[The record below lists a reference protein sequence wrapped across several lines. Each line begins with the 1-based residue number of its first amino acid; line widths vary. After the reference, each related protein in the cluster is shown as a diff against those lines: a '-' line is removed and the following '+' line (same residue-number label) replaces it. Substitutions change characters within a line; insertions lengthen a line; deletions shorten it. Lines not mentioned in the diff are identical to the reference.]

1 MVIPALLGRIKKHKE
16 RDMENKETEKKAAI
30 DEQKSNFYRLLT
42 LLESNGYYVWSIHK
56 EYTPAGLITIAIS
69 PDRKS

>member
-1 MVIPALLGRIKKHKE
+1 
-16 RDMENKETEKKAAI
+16 MENKETEKKAAI

-56 EYTPAGLITIAIS
+56 EYTPSGLITIAVS